1 MPTGYIA
8 ITKLSVRLSLL
19 YMGQVNFKLK
29 NNSRKSCFLLFLLSV
44 RVVRIMSFAGVIPG
58 KEIVFGTK
66 PLKQAFCLD
75 FHGT

>member
-1 MPTGYIA
+1 MFPA
-8 ITKLSVRLSLL
+8 V
-19 YMGQVNFKLK
+19 
-29 NNSRKSCFLLFLLSV
+29 LLSV